1 MKNIIQL
8 IFAFIFIIP
17 QLSTAQNWV
26 FQPNESQLAW
36 TGKAAFST
44 YSLSGTIQLK
54 NSSITVENQQVQS
67 GSFVFDMKSMDGESK
82 DLIKHLKSK
91 DFFEVKKYK
100 TATFKINT
108 IKISKE
114 NQWIAE
120 GDLTIKNKTKAIAF
134 LITQNVVGNQLM
146 VKGKAIINRT
156 EFGIT
161 FNSPNYFEKLKDQ
174 AIADDFELTFDL
186 VFLKAK

>member
-8 IFAFIFIIP
+8 FFAITFIIP
-17 QLSTAQNWV
+17 QLSTAQNWA
-26 FQPNESQLAW
+26 FQSSQSQLTW

-44 YSLSGTIQLK
+44 YSLGGTIQLK
-54 NSSITVENQQVQS
+54 SASIIVEKQKVQS
-67 GSFVFDMKSMDGESK
+67 GSFVFDMKSMDGASK

-108 IKISKE
+108 IQLSKE
-114 NQWIAE
+114 NQWTAE

-134 LITQNVVGNQLM
+134 LITQNVVGNQLL
-146 VKGKAIINRT
+146 VKGKAIVNRT

-174 AIADDFELTFDL
+174 AIADDFELIFDL
-186 VFLKAK
+186 VFLKER